1 MFDFNANKPHSFVLF
16 CITPAI
22 TESGRSLGSGGPGGE
37 GGGRNTPTSLDLPP
51 LTLIS
56 YLAIGLA
63 SLFHTPYLLQTLNS
77 PLSQKSEGTL
87 HTFHEHHSV

>member
-22 TESGRSLGSGGPGGE
+22 TESGRSFGFEWG
-37 GGGRNTPTSLDLPP
+37 GGGRNTPASRDLPP

-63 SLFHTPYLLQTLNS
+63 SLFHAPYLLQTLNS